1 MQKMTMAKQ
10 PSDGAVPLIKEL
22 REDVLRIKQK
32 RDVNYDWITE
42 TFDINFC
49 DFRKKNY
56 EEICGFELY
65 MDLSQWDLLANGL
78 GLNAD
83 EIMWCR
89 QYHKAGPT
97 QEVFNLLAKKRKLE
111 ELTLGDIL
119 SLLKKLKLT
128 SLLTRVKWQ
137 DCIGQYRASAS
148 KVNQSSGHSI
158 SNGVAWSHGP
168 DSFTLSILQVPEILV
183 TSENGGFASASE
195 INSVCHEPLKSKAK
209 KKFGARII
217 MIFASDAREEALK
230 AAHQLKTPQGSRREI
245 GVLILT
251 STPSSE
257 VSNAL
262 LHDPWNSIHKWFKE
276 VDFVV
281 PVLSK
286 QLLCQIQVR
295 DSDPSTL
302 QEMQYNRF
310 VYRLLLD
317 DYVSNMSK
325 NYKCRALCSHDS
337 MSEVRKSEVVK
348 ANGLLEMNWD
358 CSSEEEV
365 QTLAEILISGA
376 KERRRH
382 RRENAVH

>member
-1 MQKMTMAKQ
+1 
-10 PSDGAVPLIKEL
+10 
-22 REDVLRIKQK
+22 
-32 RDVNYDWITE
+32 
-42 TFDINFC
+42 
-49 DFRKKNY
+49 
-56 EEICGFELY
+56 

-119 SLLKKLKLT
+119 SLLRKLKLT

-148 KVNQSSGHSI
+148 KGSQSSGHNSM
-158 SNGVAWSHGP
+158 SNGIAWSHGP
-168 DSFTLSILQVPEILV
+168 DSFTLNILQLPEILV
-183 TSENGGFASASE
+183 TSENVSASE

-245 GVLILT
+245 GVMILT

-262 LHDPWNSIHKWFKE
+262 LQDPWNSIHKWFKE

-286 QLLCQIQVR
+286 QLLRQIQVR
-295 DSDPSTL
+295 DSDPSAL
-302 QEMQYNRF
+302 QEMQYNRY

-325 NYKCRALCSHDS
+325 NYKCRALCSHEG

-358 CSSEEEV
+358 CSSEKEV
-365 QTLAEILISGA
+365 QMLAEILISGA

-382 RRENAVH
+382 RRENAFH